1 MSADPQPAV
10 RVRLS
15 YRRRKPSSRIP
26 PGSVRL
32 RGEGGGRGGA
42 GRAQPPPAPASSAP
56 REAAVSAAAMGM
68 AVGRRGRWSWRV
80 PVLLLAY
87 LVYVGLGAGVLQALE
102 RPAEVRTAR
111 RLLQQR
117 WELLANHSCL
127 QGPTLQ
133 RLIQLGAGGEKDEGE
148 GISCA
153 WWWLESLSCNLDFT
167 SQLWKCQLCEVAMT
181 EFVGSHVIVSL
192 QGIIEAYKSGVTIQG
207 NSTSLGRWDF
217 SGSFFFSISA
227 ITTIGYGNLSPSTV
241 AGRIFCIL
249 FALFGI
255 PLNLVLLNEIGQ
267 LMLLGVQRSA
277 HHLEE
282 KFHWKIKAALVMKTC
297 ALVTGLL
304 LFLLLPPLLFSSKEG
319 WTYEEGFYYSFITL
333 STIGFGDYVIG
344 MNPDR
349 TYPNWYKNVIS
360 VWILFGM
367 AWLALIIKFC
377 INLLESSS
385 DFCQCNRKSIE
396 SSENIM
402 DDSKKVM
409 TGLHSVDSCNDK
421 DTKAG
426 GTGGC
431 HTHTASTEA
440 L

>member
-1 MSADPQPAV
+1 MRADPQSAV
-10 RVRLS
+10 LKRLS
-15 YRRRKPSSRIP
+15 YRRQNLSRSIP
-26 PGSVRL
+26 RGSVRR

-42 GRAQPPPAPASSAP
+42 GRVLPPSAPASSAP
-56 REAAVSAAAMGM
+56 RATAAAVMGVAA
-68 AVGRRGRWSWRV
+68 GRRRRWGV

-87 LVYVGLGAGVLQALE
+87 LGYVGLGAGVLQALE
-102 RPAEVRTAR
+102 RPAEVRAAR

-117 WELLANHSCL
+117 WELLANHTCL
-127 QGPTLQ
+127 QGPALQ
-133 RLIQLGAGGEKDEGE
+133 RLI
-148 GISCA
+148 
-153 WWWLESLSCNLDFT
+153 
-167 SQLWKCQLCEVAMT
+167 
-181 EFVGSHVIVSL
+181 
-192 QGIIEAYKSGVTIQG
+192 QGIIEAYKSGVTLQG
-207 NSTSLGRWDF
+207 NTTSLGRWDF

-241 AGRIFCIL
+241 AGRIFCIF

-282 KFHWKIKAALVMKTC
+282 MFHWKIKAALLMKTC

-304 LFLLLPPLLFSSKEG
+304 LFLLLPPLLFSNKEG
-319 WTYEEGFYYSFITL
+319 WTYEESFYYSFITL

-349 TYPNWYKNVIS
+349 TYPSWYKNVIS
-360 VWILFGM
+360 LWILFGM
-367 AWLALIIKFC
+367 AWLALIIKCC

-396 SSENIM
+396 LSEDEM
-402 DDSKKVM
+402 DDGKKSM
-409 TGLHSVDSCNDK
+409 TGLHNVESCNDK

-426 GTGGC
+426 GPGGY
-431 HTHTASTEA
+431 HTHTTSTEA

>member
-1 MSADPQPAV
+1 MGVVAGQ
-10 RVRLS
+10 
-15 YRRRKPSSRIP
+15 RRRW
-26 PGSVRL
+26 G
-32 RGEGGGRGGA
+32 
-42 GRAQPPPAPASSAP
+42 
-56 REAAVSAAAMGM
+56 
-68 AVGRRGRWSWRV
+68 V

-87 LVYVGLGAGVLQALE
+87 LGYVGLGAGVLQALE
-102 RPAEVRTAR
+102 RPAEVRAAR

-117 WELLANHSCL
+117 WELLANHTCL
-127 QGPTLQ
+127 QGPALQ
-133 RLIQLGAGGEKDEGE
+133 RLI
-148 GISCA
+148 
-153 WWWLESLSCNLDFT
+153 
-167 SQLWKCQLCEVAMT
+167 
-181 EFVGSHVIVSL
+181 

-227 ITTIGYGNLSPSTV
+227 ITTIGYGNLSPSTA

-255 PLNLVLLNEIGQ
+255 PLNLVLMNEIGQ

-282 KFHWKIKAALVMKTC
+282 MFHLKIKAALLMKTC
-297 ALVTGLL
+297 ALVMGLL
-304 LFLLLPPLLFSSKEG
+304 LFLLLPPLLFSNKEG
-319 WTYEEGFYYSFITL
+319 WTYEESFYYSFVTL

-349 TYPNWYKNVIS
+349 TYPSWYKNVIS
-360 VWILFGM
+360 LWILFGM
-367 AWLALIIKFC
+367 AWLALIIKCC

-396 SSENIM
+396 LSEDVM
-402 DDSKKVM
+402 DDDKKNM
-409 TGLHSVDSCNDK
+409 TGLHSVETCNDK

-426 GTGGC
+426 GPGGC
-431 HTHTASTEA
+431 HTHTDSTEA

>member
-1 MSADPQPAV
+1 MKGLSHEFLPLLFTFTSDLHRCVSNGLYERVVVGNIHLLPLKLTQQLCRRVTADPQPAV
-10 RVRLS
+10 LERRS
-15 YRRRKPSSRIP
+15 YRRQNLSSRIP
-26 PGSVRL
+26 PGFVRR
-32 RGEGGGRGGA
+32 RGEGGGWGGA
-42 GRAQPPPAPASSAP
+42 GRALPPSAPASSAP
-56 REAAVSAAAMGM
+56 RATTAAVMGVV
-68 AVGRRGRWSWRV
+68 AGRRRRWGV

-87 LVYVGLGAGVLQALE
+87 LGYVGLGAGVLQALE
-102 RPAEVRTAR
+102 RPAEVRAAR

-117 WELLANHSCL
+117 WELLANHTCL
-127 QGPTLQ
+127 QGPALQ
-133 RLIQLGAGGEKDEGE
+133 RLI
-148 GISCA
+148 
-153 WWWLESLSCNLDFT
+153 
-167 SQLWKCQLCEVAMT
+167 
-181 EFVGSHVIVSL
+181 

-207 NSTSLGRWDF
+207 NTTSLGRWDF

-267 LMLLGVQRSA
+267 LMLLGVQCSA

-282 KFHWKIKAALVMKTC
+282 MFHWKMKAALLMKTC

-304 LFLLLPPLLFSSKEG
+304 LFLLLPPLLFSNKEG
-319 WTYEEGFYYSFITL
+319 WTYEESFYYSFITL

-349 TYPNWYKNVIS
+349 TYPSWYKNVIS
-360 VWILFGM
+360 LWILFGM
-367 AWLALIIKFC
+367 AWLALIIKCC

-385 DFCQCNRKSIE
+385 DFCQCNTKSIE
-396 SSENIM
+396 SSEDIM
-402 DDSKKVM
+402 DDGKKSM
-409 TGLHSVDSCNDK
+409 TGLHNVEICNDK
-421 DTKAG
+421 DTQAG
-426 GTGGC
+426 GPGGC
-431 HTHTASTEA
+431 HTHTAFTEA

>member
-10 RVRLS
+10 RARLS

-42 GRAQPPPAPASSAP
+42 RRAQPPPAPASSAP

-68 AVGRRGRWSWRV
+68 AVGRRGHWSWRV

-133 RLIQLGAGGEKDEGE
+133 RFI
-148 GISCA
+148 
-153 WWWLESLSCNLDFT
+153 
-167 SQLWKCQLCEVAMT
+167 
-181 EFVGSHVIVSL
+181 

-227 ITTIGYGNLSPSTV
+227 ITTIGKSSLPMGWHYSLREGKGFEIEILSKQKQGYGNLSPSTV

-349 TYPNWYKNVIS
+349 TYPSWYKNVIS

-385 DFCQCNRKSIE
+385 DFCQCNRKSLE

-402 DDSKKVM
+402 DDGKKVM
-409 TGLHSVDSCNDK
+409 TGLHNVDSCNDK